1 MTPVTAENG
10 ICVLENQMREAA
22 HTPRDQNKTKIPHI
36 HVNHGHKIK
45 FRNGSSARSGMQ
57 TPGDP

>member
-22 HTPRDQNKTKIPHI
+22 HTHPEIKTKQKSPTYMSIM
-36 HVNHGHKIK
+36 GT
-45 FRNGSSARSGMQ
+45 R
-57 TPGDP
+57 